1 MRNYSEE
8 TSVTEGAEG
17 EGVRPRKGMRRGRK
31 GEAKKRRREGRGVE
45 GKGKK
50 CGAREG
56 GTSEEF

>member
-1 MRNYSEE
+1 
-8 TSVTEGAEG
+8 
-17 EGVRPRKGMRRGRK
+17 MRRGRK